1 MRAAPE
7 SSCRL
12 AIRTV
17 RSTMGRFY
25 HARMSATPPPL
36 SKRAVVDR
44 YFLEHRAKVL
54 DIAAFLDRV
63 DRAQGDGADDYRV
76 TALRECCAVLLDGKP
91 DRARRVL
98 ELLSDHSTEPIA
110 KAPMKGATGAMEL
123 QKKGAI

>member
-1 MRAAPE
+1 
-7 SSCRL
+7 
-12 AIRTV
+12 
-17 RSTMGRFY
+17 MGRFY

>member
-1 MRAAPE
+1 
-7 SSCRL
+7 
-12 AIRTV
+12 
-17 RSTMGRFY
+17 
-25 HARMSATPPPL
+25 
-36 SKRAVVDR
+36 
-44 YFLEHRAKVL
+44 
-54 DIAAFLDRV
+54 
-63 DRAQGDGADDYRV
+63 V